1 MAKPETFRDFCHPGI
16 TITKPAETTAQGTMF
31 KETDRRVVAVNEDSL
46 TVIGQGHQRHK
57 VTRRKYRKYLKQR
70 GIF

>member
-1 MAKPETFRDFCHPGI
+1 MAKPKTFKDFCHPGI
-16 TITKPAETTAQGTMF
+16 TITKPAETTEQGIVF
-31 KETDRRVVAVNEDSL
+31 KETDRRVIAVHEDSL
-46 TVIGQGHQRHK
+46 TVIDQGHLRHK